1 MSDKMLNFEVYQTMC
16 EINEAKARKTENC
29 RGCIYHG
36 EHQDMGATIEV
47 CNREEDLG
55 KAVAAC
61 DNSAYCGI
69 KLTIA
74 DVEKLKAER
83 DAAVA
88 DLAVDRD
95 CRFCKFYDKAIRV
108 GMYCG
113 REDCDYS
120 ESDKWEWRG
129 LGDD

>member
-1 MSDKMLNFEVYQTMC
+1 MSDEKLNFEVYQTMC
-16 EINEAKARKTENC
+16 GINEEKAKRTENC
-29 RGCIYHG
+29 RECIYHG

-61 DNSAYCGI
+61 DNSAYCND
-69 KLTIA
+69 KLTLA
-74 DVEKLKAER
+74 DVKKLKAER

-88 DLAVDRD
+88 DLEVDKD
-95 CRFCKFYDKAIRV
+95 CRFCKFYDKPIRV

-113 REDCDYS
+113 QENCDCG

-129 LGDD
+129 AQNE